1 MAGRRDAGIKETGW
15 PGGAARGYGWDA
27 VRRRQRVQ
35 LADGLRCRHGVQSAD
50 GLRHRCGVQPL
61 GGPSGVP
68 RRVHHGGDEG
78 EKLDN
83 MNGHVANACYCVQ
96 GGNKELGKARVY

>member
-1 MAGRRDAGIKETGW
+1 
-15 PGGAARGYGWDA
+15 
-27 VRRRQRVQ
+27 
-35 LADGLRCRHGVQSAD
+35 
-50 GLRHRCGVQPL
+50 VQPL

-83 MNGHVANACYCVQ
+83 MKSHIANACYCIQ

>member
-1 MAGRRDAGIKETGW
+1 MARRHGVGIKETGW
-15 PGGAARGYGWDA
+15 PGGAATGGTA
-27 VRRRQRVQ
+27 VRRRHGVQ
-35 LADGLRCRHGVQSAD
+35 PADGLRRRHGVQPAD
-50 GLRHRCGVQPL
+50 GLRRRRGVQPL

-68 RRVHHGGDEG
+68 RCVHHGGDEG

-83 MNGHVANACYCVQ
+83 MKSHIANACYCIQ

>member
-1 MAGRRDAGIKETGW
+1 MARRHGVGIKETGW
-15 PGGAARGYGWDA
+15 PGGAATGGTA
-27 VRRRQRVQ
+27 VRR
-35 LADGLRCRHGVQSAD
+35 RHGVQSAD
-50 GLRHRCGVQPL
+50 GLRRRRGVQPL

-96 GGNKELGKARVY
+96 GGNKGAGQG

>member
-1 MAGRRDAGIKETGW
+1 MSGTQGRLSSTVPISRSEDGPE
-15 PGGAARGYGWDA
+15 ARRWHG
-27 VRRRQRVQ
+27 VQ
-35 LADGLRCRHGVQSAD
+35 PADGLRRRHGVQSAD
-50 GLRHRCGVQPL
+50 GLRRRRGVQPL

-68 RRVHHGGDEG
+68 RCVHHGGDEG

-83 MNGHVANACYCVQ
+83 MKSHIANACYCIQ